1 MFFIHPSPTC
11 PSIST
16 ILQITHIQ
24 LLNLTRSLA
33 DLFNPSA
40 LLPNSPFLSA
50 ALRSEMASPRIY
62 LLWVNSNHHHQQTG
76 VVDCRCTLCNPKVN
90 QLIKRYQGQVLMI
103 NANGWPSLTLIFARP
118 PLRQTFPELGQ
129 EQHWSSTWFSLSHE
143 PKPWSWWYLLDAFDP
158 SVKKRQVLVLYLWAG
173 VALSRTTCVE
183 WLSSLIKLEL
193 HITSFQNDVYLTL
206 MCLKHLIGRLS

>member
-76 VVDCRCTLCNPKVN
+76 VVDCRCTLCNPKSISLLRDTKAKCSWSTQTVDRVWPWF
-90 QLIKRYQGQVLMI
+90 LPVLLFDKR
-103 NANGWPSLTLIFARP
+103 
-118 PLRQTFPELGQ
+118 
-129 EQHWSSTWFSLSHE
+129 SLSLGKNNIDPQLGFPFHMN
-143 PKPWSWWYLLDAFDP
+143 PNLDLDDIFLTP
-158 SVKKRQVLVLYLWAG
+158 LIRRWRSVK
-173 VALSRTTCVE
+173 
-183 WLSSLIKLEL
+183 
-193 HITSFQNDVYLTL
+193 F
-206 MCLKHLIGRLS
+206 